1 MTIGDIKLYTL
12 NLSTMAISM
21 TQIDDIL
28 KMILLLVTIGYTVN
42 KWVHLK
48 KKPNDFFDV
57 QTTTTPRKNSNN
69 INFLD

>member
-28 KMILLLVTIGYTVN
+28 KMILLLITIGYTLH
-42 KWVHLK
+42 KWIHLK
-48 KKPNDFFDV
+48 KKE
-57 QTTTTPRKNSNN
+57 K
-69 INFLD
+69 

>member
-28 KMILLLVTIGYTVN
+28 KMILLLITIGYTLHR
-42 KWVHLK
+42 WIHLK
-48 KKPNDFFDV
+48 KKP
-57 QTTTTPRKNSNN
+57 K
-69 INFLD
+69 

>member
-28 KMILLLVTIGYTVN
+28 KMILLLVTIGDTVN
-42 KWVHLK
+42 KWIHLK
-48 KKPNDFFDV
+48 KKP
-57 QTTTTPRKNSNN
+57 K
-69 INFLD
+69 

>member
-28 KMILLLVTIGYTVN
+28 KMILLLITIGYTLH
-42 KWVHLK
+42 KWIHLK
-48 KKPNDFFDV
+48 KKP
-57 QTTTTPRKNSNN
+57 K
-69 INFLD
+69 

>member
-42 KWVHLK
+42 KWLHLK
-48 KKPNDFFDV
+48 KKE
-57 QTTTTPRKNSNN
+57 K
-69 INFLD
+69 

>member
-48 KKPNDFFDV
+48 NKP
-57 QTTTTPRKNSNN
+57 K
-69 INFLD
+69 

>member
-28 KMILLLVTIGYTVN
+28 KMMLLLITIGYTVH
-42 KWVHLK
+42 KWIHLK
-48 KKPNDFFDV
+48 KKP
-57 QTTTTPRKNSNN
+57 K
-69 INFLD
+69 